1 MKDLIFDEIQVGEE
15 FGPYRHPL
23 TQESVQKYRS
33 AVESRYPWQ
42 IQESGKSIPIAPPTM
57 LGNLSFRL
65 LETHFT
71 RQPGTI
77 HAKQELEFFHPIRLD
92 RQVISRGKILDKFL
106 KRDKKWVVYEVHF
119 YDETGLKLGRSE
131 ITEVLPREEGAKRW
145 VEQNRPG
152 HQGPH

>member
-1 MKDLIFDEIQVGEE
+1 MKDLMYDEIEIGEE
-15 FGPYRHPL
+15 LGPYEHTL
-23 TQESVQKYRS
+23 TKASVQKYCS

-42 IQESGKSIPIAPPTM
+42 IEESGERIPIAPPTI

-92 RQVISRGKILDKFL
+92 RRVISKGRVLRKYL

-119 YDETGLKLGRSE
+119 YDETGLELGRSE
-131 ITEVLPREEGAKRW
+131 ITEVLPL
-145 VEQNRPG
+145 
-152 HQGPH
+152 